1 MKIDIKDLLDDY
13 DGLVKLDIPDAF
25 GARKCTLSAQTVWK
39 HKNQKAR
46 RTVWIAAAL
55 LLVVTMC
62 CAVPFVSLR
71 SASTQALQEG
81 TLDDNYNEETLST
94 KDSSSK
100 PEPVILT
107 SSQTDVELSV
117 PQKYVDDIV
126 VDEPYTT
133 TFYATEE
140 AITYDPVPYAYYDY
154 TNQNAPGLVWAIYVC
169 SYSEQQTLS
178 EEGWDD
184 FTFIFNRTPLG
195 YKGDKAYVLL
205 YYSPL
210 YTYGSDAQYDS
221 ALYDQTLSYYQHLSD
236 GYEMLKDF
244 VERNALEQNKAWINW
259 EDAYWDRLIK
269 PVEENL
275 AQTKTESSV
284 DVQLPAYTTA
294 SPTPVPSDEVEAAP
308 SITQT
313 EDGVQIIHG
322 EESDTS
328 YYCYGNLLCVG
339 SAYYTMTDNGPVPLE
354 TKNLHT
360 TVELYGTWEV
370 DIDYAF
376 VDGELVLHNNTST
389 ARYTIVDGQEIE
401 ETEYFAQYGEWPET
415 VYEPSVAV
423 ASPVEGSTDTVMLQI
438 IRQDAVVSGLSY
450 PFFYNILT
458 GEISDPLSNVPKL
471 FQHTYFSGFV
481 FNSSRTRALVTTST
495 AVESPVDGSIG
506 PGNKVVYVCDLT
518 TGTMTDIRNFL
529 DASISELDNP
539 NAKIQM
545 SSQNVWAD
553 DDTFLCWVLV
563 SASQEDDS
571 NTPYYSMYSYN
582 LSTGTLNYCR
592 SPVGTPSR
600 VENFNQQRIYEISE
614 DNSGLSLQLLDSASG
629 ETYDVSEI
637 AEGLGLVE
645 AVKTRALLR
654 AEDGTLYIVD
664 AEQKSWANL
673 TDQLSPPEETIV
685 HTQLVTDE
693 WLCLSTEDQVYCYH
707 IPSDIPMTPL
717 TQ

>member
-25 GARKCTLSAQTVWK
+25 AMRDGAHRARKAPRYW
-39 HKNQKAR
+39 NQRMR
-46 RTVWIAAAL
+46 RT
-55 LLVVTMC
+55 LVVASFLLIMVIAT
-62 CAVPFVSLR
+62 AIVPFLLFRTAGTRVM
-71 SASTQALQEG
+71 TQVPSS
-81 TLDDNYNEETLST
+81 EESVMATQL
-94 KDSSSK
+94 
-100 PEPVILT
+100 PEI
-107 SSQTDVELSV
+107 SQTPS
-117 PQKYVDDIV
+117 
-126 VDEPYTT
+126 
-133 TFYATEE
+133 
-140 AITYDPVPYAYYDY
+140 
-154 TNQNAPGLVWAIYVC
+154 
-169 SYSEQQTLS
+169 
-178 EEGWDD
+178 
-184 FTFIFNRTPLG
+184 
-195 YKGDKAYVLL
+195 
-205 YYSPL
+205 
-210 YTYGSDAQYDS
+210 
-221 ALYDQTLSYYQHLSD
+221 
-236 GYEMLKDF
+236 
-244 VERNALEQNKAWINW
+244 
-259 EDAYWDRLIK
+259 
-269 PVEENL
+269 
-275 AQTKTESSV
+275 
-284 DVQLPAYTTA
+284 TTA
-294 SPTPVPSDEVEAAP
+294 QNDTVDFDTE
-308 SITQT
+308 ITQT
-313 EDGVQIIHG
+313 ENGVQIIHG
-322 EESDTS
+322 KESETS
-328 YYCYGNLLCVG
+328 YYCYGNILYVDG
-339 SAYYTMTDNGPVPLE
+339 DYYTMTENGPVPLE

-360 TVELYGTWEV
+360 TVELYGSWEV

-376 VDGELVLHNNTST
+376 VDGELVFHNNTST
-389 ARYTIVDGQEIE
+389 ARYTVVDGQQIK

-423 ASPVEGSTDTVMLQI
+423 VSPVEGSTDTVMLQI

-458 GEISDPLSNVPKL
+458 GEISDPLSNVPEL

-481 FNSSRTRALVTTST
+481 FNSSRTRVLVTTST

-506 PGNKVVYVCDLT
+506 PGDKVVYVCDLT
-518 TGTMTDIRNFL
+518 TGIMTDIGTLL
-529 DASISELDNP
+529 DPYISELDNP

-545 SSQNVWAD
+545 SSQSVWAD

-600 VENFNQQRIYEISE
+600 VENFNQQWIYEISE

-673 TDQLSPPEETIV
+673 TEQLSLPEETII
-685 HTQLVTDE
+685 HTHLVTDE

-717 TQ
+717 MQ